1 LICGL
6 NNNQIEFV
14 LLNLMPRVDI
24 TLYDKTCFEC
34 SKLVT
39 QNYSTSF
46 SSGIRAFHKRF
57 RNPIYGIYGFVRY
70 ADEIVDTFHG
80 HDKQALINDFKQETF
95 KAIAQKISLNPI
107 LHSFQHTVNQY
118 HIGPALIEEFL
129 RSMEMDLDKK
139 VYTDTD
145 YKAYIHGSAEV
156 IGLMCLRIFC
166 EGDEELY
173 ESLVPMACSLGSAF
187 QKLNFLRDMK
197 ADFEERGRTYFP
209 YINFRAFTDDDKRI
223 IEADIKADFDEGL
236 KGIKLLPAGTR
247 LGVYIAYNYYLQLF
261 KKIQAT
267 PAHTLVKKRVRLPDS
282 TKQILLYKA
291 IFKEKLRIV

>member
-1 LICGL
+1 
-6 NNNQIEFV
+6 
-14 LLNLMPRVDI
+14 MPRVDI

-46 SSGIRAFHKRF
+46 SSGIKAFHKRF

-80 HDKQALINDFKQETF
+80 HDKQYLINSFKQETF

-118 HIGPALIEEFL
+118 HIEPALIEEFL

-139 VYTDTD
+139 VYTDSD

-187 QKLNFLRDMK
+187 QKLNFLRDIK

-209 YINFRAFTDDDKRI
+209 DINFRAFTDADKKV

-261 KKIQAT
+261 KKIEAT
-267 PAHTLVKKRVRLPDS
+267 PAYTLLQKRVRLPDT
-282 TKQILLYKA
+282 TKQVLLYKA